1 MSTGNNTTSSTM
13 KVAAID
19 RNWWC
24 GRLLDTCDSESVG
37 HTQVDWSMEP
47 HDSGWV
53 ISCGLPLLFS
63 LAIKH
68 YT

>member
-37 HTQVDWSMEP
+37 HTQVDWPM
-47 HDSGWV
+47 
-53 ISCGLPLLFS
+53 S
-63 LAIKH
+63 L
-68 YT
+68 TVQGG